1 MEAGY
6 WNRHSG
12 CFSCCKSMD
21 HRANRHILGKKMK
34 GKTMKKKNLI
44 ISISAGIAA
53 CIAALLLLSLILS
66 WIYPSKT
73 YGEIICEPTTIFVSL
88 LIGLVA
94 GLESWK
100 GDVDINSKRK

>member
-1 MEAGY
+1 MLLK
-6 WNRHSG
+6 W
-12 CFSCCKSMD
+12 
-21 HRANRHILGKKMK
+21 LLKKK
-34 GKTMKKKNLI
+34 AVKKKNLI

>member
-1 MEAGY
+1 VLFLLQEHG
-6 WNRHSG
+6 SQ
-12 CFSCCKSMD
+12 
-21 HRANRHILGKKMK
+21 GKQAYIGEKMK
-34 GKTMKKKNLI
+34 GKTMKMKNLI

-66 WIYPSKT
+66 WINPSKT
-73 YGEIICEPTTIFVSL
+73 YGEIICEPTMIFVSL

-94 GLESWK
+94 GLEAWK